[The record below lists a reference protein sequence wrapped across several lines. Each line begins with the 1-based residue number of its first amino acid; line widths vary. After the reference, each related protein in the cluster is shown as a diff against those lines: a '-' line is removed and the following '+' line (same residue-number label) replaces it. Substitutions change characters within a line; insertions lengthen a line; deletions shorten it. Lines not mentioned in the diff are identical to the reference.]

1 MLVAA
6 ELDRMGMHHAV
17 VELGSVVLRDDA
29 TPAQLEQLRLNLL
42 PSGLEMLDDKKN
54 ILVERIKSFI
64 IELIHYT
71 DEQPKENY
79 SDIISSKI
87 GLDYTYLSNVFS
99 EVKGITIQQFI
110 IMQKIEKVKE
120 LMLYDQLNLTEIAYK
135 MHYSS
140 VAHLSNQFKKVTGL
154 TPSFYKNLKKNR
166 LKNLEDL

>member
-6 ELDRMGMHHAV
+6 ELDRLGMHHAV
-17 VELGSVVLRDDA
+17 VELGSVVLRDEA
-29 TPAQLEQLRLNLL
+29 TPDQLEQLRLNLL
-42 PSGLEMLDDKKN
+42 PSGLEMMDNKKN
-54 ILVERIKSFI
+54 ILVERIKNFI
-64 IELIHYT
+64 IELVHYT

-87 GLDYTYLSNVFS
+87 GLDYTYLSNIFS

-110 IMQKIEKVKE
+110 IIQKIEKVKE

-166 LKNLEDL
+166 LKNLEDF